1 VNEYLKLAANADKQ
15 QRTRIKT
22 VFEKKN
28 QKSAHNILQLQK
40 KLDSYTKKLRNYE
53 MNGAQVAHRQPREVL
68 RDMGQGL
75 KYVRLHPP
83 NMSYL
88 FWVFCMKCAL
98 QRVQRILRVLRPHP
112 SFSSGRVATQ
122 PYRPYVS
129 PSLSLSSFFLFF
141 LFFYPNGW
149 MFSIVILSTSFR
161 FVSSRHCYCL
171 PNT

>member
-68 RDMGQGL
+68 RDMGQG
-75 KYVRLHPP
+75 
-83 NMSYL
+83 S
-88 FWVFCMKCAL
+88 
-98 QRVQRILRVLRPHP
+98 
-112 SFSSGRVATQ
+112 
-122 PYRPYVS
+122 YVS
-129 PSLSLSSFFLFF
+129 YVPTRLFPPDASPLNRTAPTFLPLSLSLLFF
-141 LFFYPNGW
+141 FF
-149 MFSIVILSTSFR
+149 FS
-161 FVSSRHCYCL
+161 SSIRMAGCFPL
-171 PNT
+171 